1 MGLLV
6 FQQTSGGVINVVGTN
21 TSATYTWTLPA
32 ATDTF
37 VGLATTQTLS
47 NKTFT
52 APVVNSWT
60 TSTRPTPVTGLYG
73 FNTTTATFE
82 GYNGSGWGGLGG
94 AQAGGAIQINNN
106 SITASYTIA
115 TGQNGFSV
123 GPITIAS
130 GYTVTVSNGQRWV
143 VL

>member
-94 AQAGGAIQINNN
+94 AQAGGAIQINNT

-115 TGQNGFSV
+115 TGQNGLSV

-130 GYTVTVSNGQRWV
+130 GDTVTVSNGQRWV